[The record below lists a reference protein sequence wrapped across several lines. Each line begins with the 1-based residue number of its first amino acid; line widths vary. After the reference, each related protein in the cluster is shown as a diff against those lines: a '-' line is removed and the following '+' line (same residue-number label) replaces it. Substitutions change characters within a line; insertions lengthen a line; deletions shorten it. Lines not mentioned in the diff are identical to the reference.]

1 MHPEEVPLRVS
12 IGAVVVLQV
21 EIVLEVR
28 YLDRPPEV
36 RALEATLKDQR
47 LIFQI
52 PQLVVWLEVVVV
64 SV

>member
-36 RALEATLKDQR
+36 GALEATLKDQR
-47 LIFQI
+47 LIFQV